1 MRDPERLTS
10 SNGLSDLEREL
21 LEAGKNETMPAALR
35 EQMELALGFSGAAP
49 GGGHVRARV
58 EAATGVKASAI
69 VWISAGV
76 VVLGVV
82 GGLIGSLA
90 GARLGPGPAQV
101 VTPAVAPARIEPPA
115 TLPGAP
121 ASSAGASRAV
131 APLPAPAGLE
141 VAPGAGASLAPV
153 APPARRAGAL
163 AAASMRAHSH
173 SRSHA
178 AVSRGGSARPAGT
191 GRGHAASA
199 SASAA
204 RPVAPGESV
213 SGAVDAPP
221 DAPIAEAP
229 PHAASAGEQQKPSV
243 NKSAPARAAA
253 APSSDLRAEIDLI
266 DGARTA
272 LRAGDPAA
280 AMDLLGKHAVHFPH
294 GALAPEE
301 TALRVE
307 ALMRMGRTA
316 EARAYA
322 RRFVAAN
329 PASPL
334 AERIQRLVNGDTA
347 P

>member
-35 EQMELALGFSGAAP
+35 EQMERALGFSGAAP
-49 GGGHVRARV
+49 GGGHARARV

-90 GARLGPGPAQV
+90 GARLGPEPARV
-101 VTPAVAPARIEPPA
+101 VAPAVAPATIEPPA
-115 TLPGAP
+115 PPPGA
-121 ASSAGASRAV
+121 AVSSAGGSRVV
-131 APLPAPAGLE
+131 APLLPPAGLE
-141 VAPGAGASLAPV
+141 VTPGAGAASAPV
-153 APPARRAGAL
+153 VPPARRAGAL

-178 AVSRGGSARPAGT
+178 TVSRADIARAAGT

-199 SASAA
+199 SSSVAK
-204 RPVAPGESV
+204 PVAPAESV
-213 SGAVDAPP
+213 SAAVGAPP

-229 PHAASAGEQQKPSV
+229 PRAAAAGEQQKPSA

-253 APSSDLRAEIDLI
+253 APSSDLRAEINLI
-266 DGARTA
+266 DGARAA
-272 LRAGDPAA
+272 LRAGDTAA

-334 AERIQRLVNGDTA
+334 AERIQRLVNRDTA